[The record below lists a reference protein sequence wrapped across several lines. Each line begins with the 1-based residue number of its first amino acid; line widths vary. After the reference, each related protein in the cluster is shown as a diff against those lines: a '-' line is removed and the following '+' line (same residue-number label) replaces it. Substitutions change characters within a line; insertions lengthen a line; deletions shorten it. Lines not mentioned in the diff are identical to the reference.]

1 MTGMRGR
8 PGGRRYSRMA
18 RVNELVREVVA
29 EEIERLAD
37 ADDRLALVTVTA
49 VHVDPDLRRAKV
61 MLSSIPPG
69 ADEALEEHRVRLQ
82 SAINRQARLK
92 RTPQLSFSTDP
103 AVESG
108 KRVEDILR
116 GLRQAAGEAPGEA
129 PGEAGGDDA
138 GR

>member
-1 MTGMRGR
+1 MPDG
-8 PGGRRYSRMA
+8 GGRRYPRMA

-29 EEIERLAD
+29 EELERLSD
-37 ADDRLALVTVTA
+37 GDDRLLLLTVTA
-49 VHVDPDLRRAKV
+49 VSVDADLRRAKV
-61 MLSSIPPG
+61 LLSSLSPG
-69 ADEALEEHRVRLQ
+69 AEEALEEHRVRIQ

-116 GLRQAAGEAPGEA
+116 DLRQAEA
-129 PGEAGGDDA
+129 DDA
-138 GR
+138 GI

>member
-1 MTGMRGR
+1 MPDRSS
-8 PGGRRYSRMA
+8 GRRYPRIA

-29 EEIERLAD
+29 EEIERISD
-37 ADDRLALVTVTA
+37 NDDRLELVTVTA
-49 VHVDPDLRRAKV
+49 VAVDPDLRRGRV
-61 MLSSIPPG
+61 LVSSLSPD
-69 ADEALEEHRVRLQ
+69 AELALEEHRVRIQ

-92 RTPQLSFSTDP
+92 RTPQLSFSSDP

-116 GLRQAAGEAPGEA
+116 DLRKAE
-129 PGEAGGDDA
+129 GDDA

>member
-1 MTGMRGR
+1 
-8 PGGRRYSRMA
+8 MA

-29 EEIERLAD
+29 EEIERISD
-37 ADDRLALVTVTA
+37 NDDRLDLVTVTGVA
-49 VHVDPDLRRAKV
+49 VDADLRRGRV
-61 MLSSIPPG
+61 LVSSLSPD
-69 ADEALEEHRVRLQ
+69 AELALEEHRVRIQ

-92 RTPQLSFSTDP
+92 RTPQLSFSCDP

-116 GLRQAAGEAPGEA
+116 DLRRAE
-129 PGEAGGDDA
+129 GDDA